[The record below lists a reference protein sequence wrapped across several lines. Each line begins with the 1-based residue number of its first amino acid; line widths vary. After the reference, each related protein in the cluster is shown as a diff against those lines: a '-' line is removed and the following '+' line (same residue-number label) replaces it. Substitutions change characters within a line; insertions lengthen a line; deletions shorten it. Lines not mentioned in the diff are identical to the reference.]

1 MPSTALDVL
10 ARICKEIREP
20 SRVSGYFIKGP
31 LPAEDNGP
39 RVMGF
44 GEMPVHNK
52 LSKIAW
58 DANPEEWADA
68 SWTMLLNFDPAADE
82 GLKTERW
89 MPRDLGALR
98 DCTPLDML
106 QYFRR
111 FLEQALTTTLP
122 DSGTEATLIEYSIK
136 PTSPPGALMN
146 CSRCNALT
154 DGAGS
159 ILLNAAW
166 LDRLRMLLYFI
177 DVPVQVQ
184 LWHNKPDEI
193 AELSDGIGLYCDLVH
208 DASERVFDELS
219 NALNAQISLFNACR
233 LVDMQNCIDMRIKS
247 LGGLRKCCLRVLG
260 FDWRNDDYF
269 N

>member
-1 MPSTALDVL
+1 MPSTAHQVL

-31 LPAEDNGP
+31 LPAEDKGP

-44 GEMPVHNK
+44 GEMPTHNK

-58 DANPEEWADA
+58 DANPAEWADA
-68 SWTMLLNFDPAADE
+68 SWTMLLNFDPAANE

-98 DCTPLDML
+98 DCTPLDLL

-111 FLEQALTTTLP
+111 FLEQALDSTLP
-122 DSGTEATLIEYSIK
+122 DSSAEASLIERSIK
-136 PTSPPGALMN
+136 PNISPGVLMN
-146 CSRCNALT
+146 CNHWNGLT
-154 DGAGS
+154 DSAS
-159 ILLNAAW
+159 IILLNAAW

-184 LWHNKPDEI
+184 LWHNKPDELTG
-193 AELSDGIGLYCDLVH
+193 LSDGIGLYCDLVH
-208 DASERVFDELS
+208 DAPERVFDELS
-219 NALNAQISLFNACR
+219 DALNAQISLFNACR
-233 LVDMQNCIDMRIKS
+233 LIDMQNCIDMRLKS
-247 LGGLRKCCLRVLG
+247 LHDLRPRCLRVLG

>member
-1 MPSTALDVL
+1 MPSTAHQVL

-82 GLKTERW
+82 GLKPERW

-98 DCTPLDML
+98 DCTPLDLL
-106 QYFRR
+106 QCFRR
-111 FLEQALTTTLP
+111 FLEQALNSTLP
-122 DSGTEATLIEYSIK
+122 DSGTEADLIARSIK
-136 PTSPPGALMN
+136 PNILPVALMN
-146 CSRCNALT
+146 CSRWNALT
-154 DGAGS
+154 DAAGTT
-159 ILLNAAW
+159 LLNAAW
-166 LDRLRMLLYFI
+166 LDRLRILLYFI

-184 LWHNKPDEI
+184 LWHNQPDEYTG
-193 AELSDGIGLYCDLVH
+193 LPDGIGLYCDLVH
-208 DASERVFDELS
+208 DAPERVFDELS

-247 LGGLRKCCLRVLG
+247 LDGLRRCCLRVLG
-260 FDWRNDDYF
+260 FDWCNHGYF

>member
-89 MPRDLGALR
+89 MPRDLGAIR
-98 DCTPLDML
+98 DCTPLDLL

-111 FLEQALTTTLP
+111 FLEQALDRTLP
-122 DSGTEATLIEYSIK
+122 DSGAEADLIARSIK
-136 PTSPPGALMN
+136 PNILTGALMN
-146 CSRCNALT
+146 CSRWNGLT
-154 DGAGS
+154 DGAGI

-184 LWHNKPDEI
+184 LWHNQPDEYTGR
-193 AELSDGIGLYCDLVH
+193 SDGIGLYCDLVH
-208 DASERVFDELS
+208 DAPERVFDELS

-233 LVDMQNCIDMRIKS
+233 LVDMQTCIDMRIKS
-247 LGGLRKCCLRVLG
+247 LDGLRRCCLRVLG

>member
-44 GEMPVHNK
+44 GEMPAHNK

-58 DANPEEWADA
+58 DADPSEWSDA
-68 SWTMLLNFDPAADE
+68 NWTMLLNFDPAADE

-89 MPRDLGALR
+89 MPRDLGAIR
-98 DCTPLDML
+98 DCTPLDLL

-111 FLEQALTTTLP
+111 VLEQALTTTLP
-122 DSGTEATLIEYSIK
+122 DSGTEATLIKCSIK
-136 PTSPPGALMN
+136 PHGVLMN
-146 CSRCNALT
+146 YSRQAESMT
-154 DGAGS
+154 GAGS
-159 ILLNAAW
+159 TLLNAAW

-177 DVPVQVQ
+177 NVPVQVQ
-184 LWHNKPDEI
+184 LWHNKPDEFTGL
-193 AELSDGIGLYCDLVH
+193 ADGIGLYCDLVH
-208 DASERVFDELS
+208 DAPERVFDELS

-247 LGGLRKCCLRVLG
+247 LDGLRWFCLRVLG
-260 FDWRNDDYF
+260 FDWRNHDYF